1 MFTTEEV
8 VKAGGGYAMTREY
21 LQQVIQLN
29 VSLLIFK
36 HRDIPFLTIYASS
49 DEGTSHFVI

>member
-36 HRDIPFLTIYASS
+36 HRDIQFLTIYASS